1 MSIIQM
7 LKALR
12 DKTNAPIT
20 LIKEA
25 LDKTTTLDA
34 AEAYIN
40 ENWKPRDR
48 DCAVSKI
55 FSYVH
60 QGRIGVLLELKCGTD
75 FVAKTEEFESL
86 AKELMYQLVAGLP
99 GEFEEQP
106 WLKDE
111 SLTVQNL
118 LDQVSRKTGESIKIG
133 KKMRLTCAQ

>member
-1 MSIIQM
+1 MIDL
-7 LKALR
+7 LKKLR
-12 DKTNAPIT
+12 AKTNAPIT

-25 LDKTTTLDA
+25 LDKTATFEE

-40 ENWKPRDR
+40 NNWTPRDR
-48 DCAVSKI
+48 ECATSKI

-86 AKELMYQLVAGLP
+86 AKELMFQLVAGLP
-99 GEFEEQP
+99 GELEEQP

-111 SLTVQNL
+111 SQTVQNL

-133 KKMRLTCAQ
+133 KRMRLTCTK